1 MSSKLLKVIILS
13 AVAILLAACAPT
25 PIRDIDNAPINVSSA
40 NYDLS
45 DVTSAIKSAGIG
57 LGWQMKEETPGHIVG
72 SLYLR
77 SYVAIV
83 DITYTL
89 DDYSISYKDSK
100 NLRYDA
106 GRNAIHSSYNR
117 WIRNLAKKIDLRLVV
132 L

>member
-13 AVAILLAACAPT
+13 AVAILLTACAPT
-25 PIRDIDNAPINVSSA
+25 PIRDIANAPINVSRA

-77 SYVAIV
+77 SYVAVV
-83 DITYTL
+83 DIIYTL
-89 DDYSISYKDSK
+89 DDYSINYKDST

-106 GRNAIHSSYNR
+106 SSNAIHSSYNR
-117 WIRNLAKKIDLRLVV
+117 WIRNLAKQIDLRLIAF
-132 L
+132 

>member
-13 AVAILLAACAPT
+13 AVAILLTACAPT

-77 SYVAIV
+77 SYVAVV

-106 GRNAIHSSYNR
+106 GSNAIHSSYNR
-117 WIRNLAKKIDLRLVV
+117 WIRNLAKKIDLRLVA